1 MTASITVTPV
11 EVLVHW
17 SEARAFSKRE
27 FTYSFD
33 AFETLAR
40 GVAISADKE
49 DGYFKTQI
57 TVKFDNGDEYTCR
70 IDLGFGDEEGFR
82 DHCIKMIRFAE
93 TPRGAEYYAMTGEE
107 TLNFVRR
114 IKWPD

>member
-57 TVKFDNGDEYTCR
+57 TAKFDSGDEYTCR

-82 DHCIKMIRFAE
+82 DHCMKMIRFAE
-93 TPRGAEYYAMTGEE
+93 TQRGAEYYAMTGEE